1 MSSPY
6 GVLNRPSKPLEKTV
20 NNQAPGSEA
29 ITTYREPFHTTQSQ
43 DLRALRTIS
52 NMSNSFGYSRGRA
65 PFSPPPGY
73 YYDDYL
79 VDSGHEFFNGR
90 RPFGLP
96 HAEFE
101 PRPRPRRIDG
111 RRLIDESAR
120 SPRQPGPRD
129 MDELGGSRTDVA
141 GARVA
146 EETKNSLSFGKAMK
160 TLHRRLD
167 LAQTLYTNFQQ
178 EYDDDVKKLRGYV
191 KGEALVDVWVKKVA
205 SKQSDED
212 QYQNSNGDPRKYQE
226 KFAEQKTKVAQ
237 DLEQAVRTTI
247 KENGTSRKSATRVE
261 ASKRLRQKVET
272 SRRQIL
278 QLLISVTEAPEH
290 CTALLEELK
299 YLADLIDPEN
309 EKNAGLYSS
318 SPDEERDEAGE
329 EDEE

>member
-1 MSSPY
+1 
-6 GVLNRPSKPLEKTV
+6 
-20 NNQAPGSEA
+20 
-29 ITTYREPFHTTQSQ
+29 
-43 DLRALRTIS
+43 
-52 NMSNSFGYSRGRA
+52 
-65 PFSPPPGY
+65 
-73 YYDDYL
+73 
-79 VDSGHEFFNGR
+79 
-90 RPFGLP
+90 
-96 HAEFE
+96 
-101 PRPRPRRIDG
+101 
-111 RRLIDESAR
+111 
-120 SPRQPGPRD
+120 